1 MVAHKIRKIE
11 TNYAQQ
17 LKNLKPVVFKEAAEF
32 VKDRASEILKSL
44 SKQHRLVVQQLI
56 DYRTETEG
64 LINERSF
71 IH

>member
-1 MVAHKIRKIE
+1 MLAYKIRKIE

-32 VKDRASEILKSL
+32 VKDRTSEILKSL